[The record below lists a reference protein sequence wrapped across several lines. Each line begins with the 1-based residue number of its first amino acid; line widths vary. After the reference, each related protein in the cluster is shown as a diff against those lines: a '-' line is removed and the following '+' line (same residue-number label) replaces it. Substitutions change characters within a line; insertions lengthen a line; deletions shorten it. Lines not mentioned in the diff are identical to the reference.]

1 MNDGIEMA
9 IMHFPLDNL
18 KSRKINTGELLGVSY
33 TSSGGMEGMYHC
45 TSVSFENKTIE
56 QIDRKWHHG
65 EKIKKVYSID
75 DSTLEEIK
83 RIVLENNMAVWS
95 ELPADFRLRA
105 MDAPTSSM
113 GIRFSE
119 LSTSISTI
127 VSMDDEEREIFGNLR
142 DLVYSSI
149 KEENLISEEE
159 VKDEASSNMMGF
171 IGMGRNIK

>member
-1 MNDGIEMA
+1 
-9 IMHFPLDNL
+9 
-18 KSRKINTGELLGVSY
+18 
-33 TSSGGMEGMYHC
+33 
-45 TSVSFENKTIE
+45 
-56 QIDRKWHHG
+56 
-65 EKIKKVYSID
+65 
-75 DSTLEEIK
+75 
-83 RIVLENNMAVWS
+83 MAVWS

-159 VKDEASSNMMGF
+159 VKDEVSSNMMGF
-171 IGMGRNIK
+171 IGMGMNIK